1 MPKDA
6 GKQSKRPILEASPRF
21 SPMSEEDK
29 LAPGEWQLTFIGP
42 SGSKS
47 KKGRKDK
54 GR

>member
-6 GKQSKRPILEASPRF
+6 GKQSKRPKLEAHPRF
-21 SPMSEEDK
+21 TPMSEEDK
-29 LAPGEWQLTFIGP
+29 LAPGEWEVTFIGP